1 MAYDVHLSPGCLPHD
16 HVAIAHVQQVSD
28 CADKRPWTPRIEVMP
43 PRAMSDTRDCQNG
56 PLHQA
61 KWPRHIDEADKR
73 QHEQVDIDPTFE
85 TDAPRVRSKK
95 PGTRAF
101 NDPAIQRLPLR
112 D

>member
-1 MAYDVHLSPGCLPHD
+1 MKQTSEHIS
-16 HVAIAHVQQVSD
+16 QVN
-28 CADKRPWTPRIEVMP
+28 V
-43 PRAMSDTRDCQNG
+43 
-56 PLHQA
+56 
-61 KWPRHIDEADKR
+61 
-73 QHEQVDIDPTFE
+73 DPTFE